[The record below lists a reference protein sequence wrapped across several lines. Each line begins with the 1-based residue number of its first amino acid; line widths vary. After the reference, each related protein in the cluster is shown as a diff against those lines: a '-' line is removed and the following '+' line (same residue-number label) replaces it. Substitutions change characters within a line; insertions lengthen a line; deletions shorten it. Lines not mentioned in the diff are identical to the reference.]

1 MVLKKKLWVFLKLPQ
16 PKIIVS
22 KDVSTMYMP
31 AKRNQGNQEKNSK
44 ENIIKNAR
52 NHSKRKKKKWNETI
66 KDRIIRDYKKLF
78 EQNEDYC
85 KLVRRG
91 NFYGNYIE

>member
-1 MVLKKKLWVFLKLPQ
+1 MQ
-16 PKIIVS
+16 EIILS
-22 KDVSTMYMP
+22 
-31 AKRNQGNQEKNSK
+31 E
-44 ENIIKNAR
+44 
-52 NHSKRKKKKWNETI
+52 KKKKWNETI